1 MSTATSTIFGL
12 IFLGLGNASVF
23 LMYKLWGYPFDH
35 ETRTS
40 AAPKSLMFIHR
51 AIGYAYLILYIFM
64 MWHMVPR
71 LWNYQVELPPRT
83 VAHLMLG
90 ITIGVLLLVKI
101 SILRFFRHFEEAMPY
116 IGTALL
122 ICTYLLIGLSIPFT
136 LRESVRQVSSN
147 VFSDASIERTHTR
160 LQMAGLPP
168 DAPLDEL
175 ATRRKLREGQDVLL
189 KKCVQCHDLRT
200 ILARPR
206 TPPDW
211 VRTVDRMA
219 IKPII
224 GKPITLE
231 DQWTVSAYLIAIT
244 PELQVSAKEQRRQ
257 RMQASQAQNALAVLT
272 NPDEVEDEVI
282 VNPDE
287 VIVNPD
293 EVIVNPD
300 EVIVNPD
307 EVDETNG
314 TPVEDVYDP
323 EAARELFEITC
334 SLCHDLSDV
343 DNVPPTSE
351 EETTELI
358 VRMIDNGLFL
368 EEEDIKI
375 IARYMNETYV
385 NP

>member
-1 MSTATSTIFGL
+1 MSTATSTILGL
-12 IFLGLGNASVF
+12 VFLGLGNASVF

-40 AAPKSLMFIHR
+40 AAPKSLMFVHR

-116 IGTALL
+116 IGTVLL

-136 LRESVRQVSSN
+136 LRESTLR

-168 DAPLDEL
+168 DAPLDKL
-175 ATRRKLREGQDVLL
+175 ATRRKLREGQEVLL

-200 ILARPR
+200 ILVRPR

-219 IKPII
+219 IKPMI
-224 GKPITLE
+224 GEPITLE

-244 PELQVSAKEQRRQ
+244 PELQVSAKEQRKQ
-257 RMQASQAQNALAVLT
+257 RMQVSQAQNALAVLT
-272 NPDEVEDEVI
+272 NPDAVADEVI

-300 EVIVNPD
+300 GVE
-307 EVDETNG
+307 ETDET
-314 TPVEDVYDP
+314 PAEDAYDP

-375 IARYMNETYV
+375 IARYLNETYV

>member
-1 MSTATSTIFGL
+1 MSTATSTILGL
-12 IFLGLGNASVF
+12 VFLGLGNASVF

-40 AAPKSLMFIHR
+40 AAPKSLMFVHR

-90 ITIGVLLLVKI
+90 ITIGVLLLVKV

-147 VFSDASIERTHTR
+147 VFNDASIERTHTR

-168 DAPLDEL
+168 DAPLEKL

-224 GKPITLE
+224 GEPITLE

-244 PELQVSAKEQRRQ
+244 PELQISAKEQRKQ
-257 RMQASQAQNALAVLT
+257 RMQVSQAQNALAVLT
-272 NPDEVEDEVI
+272 NPDEVVGEVVVNPDEVV

-293 EVIVNPD
+293 EVEETD
-300 EVIVNPD
+300 EV
-307 EVDETNG
+307 
-314 TPVEDVYDP
+314 PVEDAYDL
-323 EAARELFEITC
+323 EAAKELFEITC

-358 VRMIDNGLFL
+358 ARMIDNGLFL

-375 IARYMNETYV
+375 IARYLNETYV

>member
-1 MSTATSTIFGL
+1 MSTATSTILGL
-12 IFLGLGNASVF
+12 IFLGLANASVF

-90 ITIGVLLLVKI
+90 ITIGVLLLVKVA
-101 SILRFFRHFEEAMPY
+101 ILRFFRHFEEAMPY

-122 ICTYLLIGLSIPFT
+122 ICTYLLIGLSVPFT
-136 LRESVRQVSSN
+136 LRESVRQVSSS
-147 VFSDASIERTHTR
+147 VFSDASLQRTHTR

-168 DAPLDEL
+168 DAPLDKL

-219 IKPII
+219 IKPMI
-224 GKPITLE
+224 GEPISLE

-272 NPDEVEDEVI
+272 NPDEVGGEVI

-300 EVIVNPD
+300 EV
-307 EVDETNG
+307 EETSE
-314 TPVEDVYDP
+314 TPVEDAYDP

-358 VRMIDNGLFL
+358 ARMIDNGLFL

>member
-1 MSTATSTIFGL
+1 MSTATSTILGL

-40 AAPKSLMFIHR
+40 EAPKSLMFVHR

-122 ICTYLLIGLSIPFT
+122 ICTYLLIGLSVPFT
-136 LRESVRQVSSN
+136 LRESLRQVSSN

-168 DAPLDEL
+168 DAPLDKL
-175 ATRRKLREGQDVLL
+175 ATRRKLREGQEVLL

-224 GKPITLE
+224 GEPISQE

-244 PELQVSAKEQRRQ
+244 PELQVSAKEQRKQ
-257 RMQASQAQNALAVLT
+257 RMQVSQAQNALAVLT
-272 NPDEVEDEVI
+272 NPDGVADEVI
-282 VNPDE
+282 VTPDE

-300 EVIVNPD
+300 EV
-307 EVDETNG
+307 EETDETS
-314 TPVEDVYDP
+314 TEDTYDP

-358 VRMIDNGLFL
+358 ARMIDNGLFL
-368 EEEDIKI
+368 DEEDIKI
-375 IARYMNETYV
+375 VARYINETYV

>member
-1 MSTATSTIFGL
+1 MSTATSTILGL
-12 IFLGLGNASVF
+12 VFLGLGNASVF

-35 ETRTS
+35 ETHTS
-40 AAPKSLMFIHR
+40 SAPKSLMFVHR

-90 ITIGVLLLVKI
+90 IAIGVLLLIKI

-116 IGTALL
+116 IGTVLL

-136 LRESVRQVSSN
+136 LRESALRVRGN
-147 VFSDASIERTHTR
+147 VFSDASLQRTHTR

-168 DAPLDEL
+168 DVPLDKL

-219 IKPII
+219 IKPMI
-224 GKPITLE
+224 GEPITLE

-244 PELQVSAKEQRRQ
+244 PELQISAKAQRKQ
-257 RMQASQAQNALAVLT
+257 RMQVSQAQNVLAVLT
-272 NPDEVEDEVI
+272 NPDAVADEVI

-287 VIVNPD
+287 VGKM
-293 EVIVNPD
+293 E
-300 EVIVNPD
+300 
-307 EVDETNG
+307 ET
-314 TPVEDVYDP
+314 TAEDTYDP
-323 EAARELFEITC
+323 EAAKELFEITC

-343 DNVPPTSE
+343 DDVPPTSE
-351 EETTELI
+351 GETTELI
-358 VRMIDNGLFL
+358 ARMIDNGLFL

-375 IARYMNETYV
+375 IARYLNETYV

>member
-64 MWHMVPR
+64 MWYMVPR

-175 ATRRKLREGQDVLL
+175 ATRRKLRKGQDVLL

-224 GKPITLE
+224 GEPITLE

-257 RMQASQAQNALAVLT
+257 QMQASQAQNALAVLT

-307 EVDETNG
+307 EIEETDET
-314 TPVEDVYDP
+314 PAEDTYDP
-323 EAARELFEITC
+323 EAAQELFEITC

-368 EEEDIKI
+368 EEEDIKT

-385 NP
+385 YP

>member
-1 MSTATSTIFGL
+1 MSTATSTILGL
-12 IFLGLGNASVF
+12 VFLGLGNASVF

-51 AIGYAYLILYIFM
+51 ASGYAYLILYIFM

-122 ICTYLLIGLSIPFT
+122 ICTYLLIGLSVPFT

-168 DAPLDEL
+168 DAPLDML
-175 ATRRKLREGQDVLL
+175 ATRRKLREGQEVLL

-224 GKPITLE
+224 GEPISQE

-244 PELQVSAKEQRRQ
+244 PELQVSAKEQRKQ
-257 RMQASQAQNALAVLT
+257 RMQVSQAQNALAVLT
-272 NPDEVEDEVI
+272 NPDEVGGEVI

-300 EVIVNPD
+300 EV
-307 EVDETNG
+307 EETDA
-314 TPVEDVYDP
+314 TSTEDAYDP

-358 VRMIDNGLFL
+358 ARMIDNGLFL
-368 EEEDIKI
+368 EEEDIKT
-375 IARYMNETYV
+375 IARYLNETYV

>member
-1 MSTATSTIFGL
+1 MSTAISTILGL
-12 IFLGLGNASVF
+12 VFLGLGNASVF

-40 AAPKSLMFIHR
+40 AAPKSLMFVHR

-90 ITIGVLLLVKI
+90 ITIGVLLLIKV

-168 DAPLDEL
+168 DAPLEKL

-224 GKPITLE
+224 GEPITLE

-244 PELQVSAKEQRRQ
+244 PELQISAKEQRKQ
-257 RMQASQAQNALAVLT
+257 RMQVSQAQNALAVLT
-272 NPDEVEDEVI
+272 NPDEVVGEVV

-287 VIVNPD
+287 VVVNPDEAIVNPD
-293 EVIVNPD
+293 GVEETD
-300 EVIVNPD
+300 EV
-307 EVDETNG
+307 
-314 TPVEDVYDP
+314 PVEDAYDP
-323 EAARELFEITC
+323 EAAKELFEITC

-358 VRMIDNGLFL
+358 ARMIDNGLFL

-375 IARYMNETYV
+375 IARYLNETYV